1 MGDNI
6 RPSDNQLLFF
16 RRVKW
21 AIMLWHS
28 RSLDTVVALAVM
40 HVSYSYSYI
49 VTQLCG
55 QLQLQ
60 LRQHPYCAVCQD
72 QFSSLL
78 IYFVLYDSSLVCLS
92 SVALIDMKCDQQCF
106 LLFMST
112 RLVKTNLVII
122 PEFTIQQILQ
132 VVGLNQQRDEL
143 SPSIS
148 HLSGLSCVKRII
160 PSKCW
165 WWQNVWRH
173 CLSGRPSLPTSHRS
187 ETQIQFGPPG
197 VRSESEANVVL

>member
-1 MGDNI
+1 
-6 RPSDNQLLFF
+6 
-16 RRVKW
+16 
-21 AIMLWHS
+21 
-28 RSLDTVVALAVM
+28 M

-78 IYFVLYDSSLVCLS
+78 IYFVLYDSSLLS
-92 SVALIDMKCDQQCF
+92 VIHVNKVSE
-106 LLFMST
+106 
-112 RLVKTNLVII
+112 VKTNLIII

-160 PSKCW
+160 PSKC
-165 WWQNVWRH
+165 
-173 CLSGRPSLPTSHRS
+173 
-187 ETQIQFGPPG
+187 
-197 VRSESEANVVL
+197 